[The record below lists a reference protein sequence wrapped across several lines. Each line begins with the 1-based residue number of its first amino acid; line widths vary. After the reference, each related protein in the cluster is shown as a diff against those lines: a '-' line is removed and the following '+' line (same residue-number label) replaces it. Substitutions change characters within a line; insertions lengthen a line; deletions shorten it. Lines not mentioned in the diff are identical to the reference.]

1 MSQSISPVWLLVA
14 ALGCAPAVQAPRPSV
29 DPIQGEGQVAVVPPA
44 PARVEPQRIAPPEFA
59 KENGLMPLEATRVTD
74 HARMFPDADGRGV
87 LIAILDSGI
96 DLSTPG
102 LQMTS
107 TGDTKILDLRDFSGE
122 GRVRLETL
130 GPDGD
135 QVTVGGVRL
144 TGFGRVRALNASG
157 PWYGGT
163 LHELML
169 GAAPG
174 ADLDGNGRNTDTLAV
189 IVTRASDGW
198 VLFADTDRDGSLA
211 SERPLR
217 DYLVARETFAWRT
230 AGQPAQ
236 VTIAVN
242 LAPPSGDGPPRL
254 DLFMDQSSHGT
265 HVAAIAAGRDM
276 FGVRG
281 FDGVAPGAMLLG
293 LKISNNAH
301 GGLSVT
307 GSKLAAMDYAIRFA
321 RQRNMPLVINLSF
334 GVGNEAEGTARIDA
348 IVDSVLAAHPE
359 VVMVTSAG
367 NDGPGLSTLG
377 FPATARLPISVG
389 ATWPAAFSGDAE
401 PGSDIIAFFS
411 ARGGEMAKPE
421 VLAPGFAYATVPGF
435 DAGEEVKNGT
445 SMASPH
451 VAGIVARLVSA
462 RRQAGQPIAALQI
475 KQALMVTA
483 RPFRDASFVDQ
494 GTGTVDAVAAH
505 QWLAANRPVEEFVV
519 TASGARHTAVWRGEG
534 LRSAADTM
542 ARFTVRRPGATS
554 PATYRLR
561 SSAPWLRTAATAS
574 IGATAEVTVRW
585 DASALGQPG
594 VYGAVVSGWGADT
607 TAGPAFRLVTTIVV
621 PAGGIGE
628 TVNQTVSTASGAG
641 RVFFQADSARPFDVR
656 ISSTTAQR
664 VLFGSL
670 FQPGGQPNLGES
682 FLPAGFGQAAGEFAV
697 DARDAIRGT
706 WQVTVAPPVGVTGS
720 ATVEVFHSPV
730 RITPVRR
737 GDSLTVGLHNLTDT
751 AVEGELFAGIVG
763 AERGMTLTG
772 RGGAT
777 RSVPLRI
784 PSWARRAVI
793 DVTMP
798 AEEWPRFTDFGASLV
813 GADGQIIESEPL
825 NYRTAR
831 LGADLEEG
839 PDRDAALVLLPGFAD
854 PAQDQTWQLAVTVR
868 FYAAEP
874 VLLDMPDGV
883 REVSVAAGA
892 RISRVMRLAAPPS
905 WALPDAFAP
914 LGQVAVVVGDRLW
927 SREISFAEPLM
938 AVRP

>member
-1 MSQSISPVWLLVA
+1 MPHSISPAWLLIAV
-14 ALGCAPAVQAPRPSV
+14 LGCAPAVQAPRPSV

-44 PARVEPQRIAPPEFA
+44 PVRVEPQRIAPPEFA
-59 KENGLMPLEATRVTD
+59 RENGLMPLEATRVTD

-87 LIAILDSGI
+87 IIAILDSGI

-122 GRVRLETL
+122 GRVALEAVR
-130 GPDGD
+130 PDGD
-135 QVTVGGVRL
+135 QVSVGGVRL
-144 TGFGRVRALNASG
+144 TGFGRVRALNANG

-163 LHELML
+163 LHELVL

-189 IVTRASDGW
+189 IVTRAMDGW
-198 VLFADTDRDGSLA
+198 VLFADTNRDGSLA
-211 SERPLR
+211 DERPLR
-217 DYLVARETFAWRT
+217 DYLVARETFAWRM
-230 AGQPAQ
+230 ADRPAQ
-236 VTIAVN
+236 ITIAVN
-242 LAPPSGDGPPRL
+242 LSPSAGDGPPVL
-254 DLFMDQSSHGT
+254 DFFMDQSSHGT

-321 RQRNMPLVINLSF
+321 RQRNMPLVMNLSF
-334 GVGNEAEGTARIDA
+334 GVGNEAEGMARIDA
-348 IVDSVLAAHPE
+348 IVDSVLAANPD

-377 FPATARLPISVG
+377 FPASARLPISVG
-389 ATWPAAFSGDAE
+389 ATWPAAFSGEAA

-421 VLAPGFAYATVPGF
+421 VLAPGFAYATVPAF
-435 DAGEEVKNGT
+435 DTGEEVKNGT
-445 SMASPH
+445 SMSSPH
-451 VAGIVARLVSA
+451 VAGIVARLMSA
-462 RRQAGQPIAALQI
+462 RRQAGQPVVAHQL

-483 RPFRDASFVDQ
+483 RPFSDVTFVDQ
-494 GTGTVDAVAAH
+494 GTGTADAVAAH
-505 QWLAANRPVEEFVV
+505 QWLAANRPVEDVVV
-519 TASGARHTAVWRGEG
+519 TVSGSSHTAVWRGDG

-542 ARFTVRRPGATS
+542 ARFTIRRPGAAS
-554 PATYRLR
+554 PITYRLR
-561 SSAPWLRTAATAS
+561 SSAPWLRAAPTAA
-574 IGATAEVTVRW
+574 IGATGEVTVRW
-585 DASALGQPG
+585 DPAALSQPG
-594 VYGAVVSGWGADT
+594 VYGGVVSGWGADT
-607 TAGPAFRLVTTIVV
+607 TAGPAFRLVATIVV
-621 PAGGIGE
+621 PAGAVGE
-628 TVNQTVSTASGAG
+628 TVNQTVSTAAGAG
-641 RVFFQADSARPFDVR
+641 RVFFQADSARSFDVR
-656 ISSTTAQR
+656 ISSTSPQR

-682 FLPAGFGQAAGEFAV
+682 FIPAGFGQGAGEFAV
-697 DARDAIRGT
+697 DARDATRGT
-706 WQVTVAPPVGVTGS
+706 WQVSVAPPVGISGS
-720 ATVEVFHSPV
+720 ATVEIFHSPV
-730 RITPVRR
+730 RITPVRG
-737 GDSLTVGLHNLTDT
+737 GDSLSVGLHNLTDA

-763 AERGMTLTG
+763 AERGMALTG
-772 RGGAT
+772 RGSET

-793 DVTMP
+793 DLTMP

-813 GADGQIIESEPL
+813 GADGQIIESEPM

-831 LGADLEEG
+831 LAADLEDG
-839 PDRDAALVLLPGFAD
+839 ADRDAALVLLPGFAD
-854 PAQDQTWQLAVTVR
+854 PGQDQSWQLAVTVR

-874 VLLDMPDGV
+874 VLLEIVDGV
-883 REVSVAAGA
+883 QEVSIAAGA
-892 RISRVMRLAAPPS
+892 RVTRVLRLTAQPS
-905 WALPDAFAP
+905 WVLPDAFAP

-927 SREISFAEPLM
+927 SREITFAEPLM